1 MAMGTALS
9 RSCCGVQGEG
19 SCRAIISVAQPVP
32 WVEGQLMGQMAPCF
46 LASGLTPWLLLGPGW
61 PCLSPLCQV
70 GDGQFASVL
79 QLWPRASPTS
89 PGVTAGAVPAN
100 APADMDIRDTPIF
113 AKQGE
118 AGGWIAACLCPL
130 NTGVWAHKME
140 EGISLLLIQSRGL
153 LLDLLPLRRWLL
165 SLGCSMFLGRVLL
178 PLE

>member
-1 MAMGTALS
+1 MQGHHLSGTACALD
-9 RSCCGVQGEG
+9 RGTADG
-19 SCRAIISVAQPVP
+19 SDGSLLPGLWSHSLAAAGPRVALPLPIVPSWGWAVCQRFTAVAESVTH
-32 WVEGQLMGQMAPCF
+32 F
-46 LASGLTPWLLLGPGW
+46 T
-61 PCLSPLCQV
+61 
-70 GDGQFASVL
+70 
-79 QLWPRASPTS
+79 
-89 PGVTAGAVPAN
+89 GVTAGAVPAN
-100 APADMDIRDTPIF
+100 APADVDVRDTPIF
-113 AKQGE
+113 VKQGE